1 MDKTYLTLSARGG
14 GNPYSAPE
22 LTVIA
27 VRAEHGFAASG
38 PAPENYDSDDMNPQ
52 PEEDW

>member
-1 MDKTYLTLSARGG
+1 METTYLKSTAGGG

-27 VRAEHGFAASG
+27 IRAEHGFAGSG
-38 PAPENYDSDDMNPQ
+38 PGSENYESDDMNPQ
-52 PEEDW
+52 PEDEW

>member
-1 MDKTYLTLSARGG
+1 METTYLLSSVGGG

-22 LTVIA
+22 LTLIA
-27 VRAEHGFAASG
+27 VTAEQGFAGSG
-38 PAPENYDSDDMNPQ
+38 ENYLVDYMEVQ